1 MSSQGF
7 KRKLSAILSA
17 DVKGYSQLMSEDE
30 EHTIRTLTGYREL
43 MSELIQKRRGRV
55 VDSPGDNILAEFAS
69 IVDAVQCA
77 VDIQRELKI
86 KNAELA
92 ETRKMEFRIGIN
104 LGDVVEEKDRIYGDG
119 VNIAARLESLAEA
132 GGICVSGNV
141 YEQIENKIAVGYE
154 YLGEQAVKNIP
165 KPVPVYR
172 IITDP
177 EASDKVIG
185 AKRIRSKRLQWMV
198 VSAVVIVVGIA
209 AATIWNIYFYVGSP
223 ERKIASA
230 SKPAIPLSERASIAV
245 LPFKNLSG
253 DQEQEYFSD
262 GITNDIIT
270 DLSKFQEL
278 LVIASNTVFTYKN
291 QPVKIKQVSEELGVS
306 YVLEGTVQKAS
317 NKVRINAQL
326 IDANTEHHLWAE
338 RFDRDLKDLFAV
350 QEEIV
355 QTIVT
360 KLAVRVDV
368 AERARAMRKDT
379 ANLEAYDYA
388 LRGEEFLLRGTRSAN
403 IKAKEMFKNA
413 IEVDSRYALAY
424 AGLGWSYYLGAI
436 NGWTEFPVRS
446 LEKAL
451 ELGQKALS
459 IGEPAATTHALLG
472 SGYLRLGKYDLAIS
486 ELQRAIELNPNH
498 ALSHLTLGMV
508 MLYAGRTDEAIQ
520 LV

>member
-223 ERKIASA
+223 ERKIASI
-230 SKPAIPLSERASIAV
+230 SKPAIPLSERASI
-245 LPFKNLSG
+245 
-253 DQEQEYFSD
+253 EQEYFSD

-326 IDANTEHHLWAE
+326 IDANTEHH
-338 RFDRDLKDLFAV
+338 
-350 QEEIV
+350 
-355 QTIVT
+355 
-360 KLAVRVDV
+360 
-368 AERARAMRKDT
+368 M
-379 ANLEAYDYA
+379 
-388 LRGEEFLLRGTRSAN
+388 
-403 IKAKEMFKNA
+403 
-413 IEVDSRYALAY
+413 
-424 AGLGWSYYLGAI
+424 
-436 NGWTEFPVRS
+436 
-446 LEKAL
+446 
-451 ELGQKALS
+451 
-459 IGEPAATTHALLG
+459 
-472 SGYLRLGKYDLAIS
+472 
-486 ELQRAIELNPNH
+486 
-498 ALSHLTLGMV
+498 
-508 MLYAGRTDEAIQ
+508 GRTF
-520 LV
+520 

>member
-1 MSSQGF
+1 
-7 KRKLSAILSA
+7 
-17 DVKGYSQLMSEDE
+17 
-30 EHTIRTLTGYREL
+30 
-43 MSELIQKRRGRV
+43 
-55 VDSPGDNILAEFAS
+55 
-69 IVDAVQCA
+69 
-77 VDIQRELKI
+77 
-86 KNAELA
+86 
-92 ETRKMEFRIGIN
+92 
-104 LGDVVEEKDRIYGDG
+104 
-119 VNIAARLESLAEA
+119 
-132 GGICVSGNV
+132 
-141 YEQIENKIAVGYE
+141 
-154 YLGEQAVKNIP
+154 
-165 KPVPVYR
+165 
-172 IITDP
+172 
-177 EASDKVIG
+177 
-185 AKRIRSKRLQWMV
+185 
-198 VSAVVIVVGIA
+198 
-209 AATIWNIYFYVGSP
+209 
-223 ERKIASA
+223 
-230 SKPAIPLSERASIAV
+230 V

-520 LV
+520 LVQTGIRFDPYSRLDHYWHLGLAYYLKGRYEDAIKTLEQNLSHDPNSAWSYIALAAAYAQEGRSKDSKRAAEMVKKLHPFFELNSSFNLFRNPADRNKFHEGLRKAGIE